1 MTYSNADSYLG
12 ESADFRAAKNLGS
25 TGKANASTVAG
36 EAFSIETLLGR
47 PVVRLQAAAPWCVLR
62 ALMVSLSRGSM
73 LLRRRDPGSV
83 DRRINRSGDG
93 DDDPMTIEPIESN
106 LL

>member
-1 MTYSNADSYLG
+1 
-12 ESADFRAAKNLGS
+12 
-25 TGKANASTVAG
+25 
-36 EAFSIETLLGR
+36 
-47 PVVRLQAAAPWCVLR
+47 
-62 ALMVSLSRGSM
+62 M